1 MNKNYTYLASE
12 YFNLDTNALD
22 IFSDLTDGKLHYICY
37 HVTTNGKYP
46 FVQIMLEL
54 TQSCFDLP
62 FVTINNDFT
71 SENIATMILRKIKAE
86 LKRLRCKIDLLTMN
100 EYKGIFIPSLKD
112 MDKNKQNVY
121 ALIDVSSVDISCL
134 NLSKPITTWF
144 ALPTEIININSVF
157 NIPVSNSVLTLFTHI
172 MPELGVIYNTSEKT
186 PYLLPDI
193 VYTSSSDLKE
203 TEFQVL
209 FGPSKIGNY
218 FHFSSSISQSENNN
232 RYALFIENPIQKT
245 ELNES
250 ESESEYEAD
259 ECIILNNCSILV
271 TEYETFI
278 PLSYHII

>member
-1 MNKNYTYLASE
+1 MNTNYTYLASE

-22 IFSDLTDGKLHYICY
+22 IFSDLIDGKLHYICY
-37 HVTTNGKYP
+37 HVTSNGKYP

-54 TQSCFDLP
+54 LINSFDLP
-62 FVTINNDFT
+62 FVTINKDFT
-71 SENIATMILRKIKAE
+71 NENIATMILRKIKAE
-86 LKRLRCKIDLLTMN
+86 LKRLRCKTDLLTMN
-100 EYKGIFIPSLKD
+100 EYKGIMKTNVET
-112 MDKNKQNVY
+112 NKKNVY
-121 ALIDVSSVDISCL
+121 ALIDVSSIDISCL
-134 NLSKPITTWF
+134 NLSKSVTTWF

-157 NIPVSNSVLTLFTHI
+157 NIPVSNSVSNLFTHI
-172 MPELGVIYNTSEKT
+172 IPELGVIYNKSEKT

-218 FHFSSSISQSENNN
+218 FHFSSSISQLENNN
-232 RYALFIENPIQKT
+232 RYALFIENPIQKM
-245 ELNES
+245 ELDDDDDDDDEV
-250 ESESEYEAD
+250 D

-271 TEYETFI
+271 SEYETFM